1 MIRDIKKL
9 NKTANEISTGNTNIT
24 IDVKRKDEIGD
35 LAESFG
41 RMVASLKFMM
51 ADKEED
57 KKDA

>member
-41 RMVASLKFMM
+41 
-51 ADKEED
+51 
-57 KKDA
+57 